1 MERSVLDQKDIEAR
15 KARLAELLGT
25 QLRVRGKTL
34 EARMARAG
42 RLLPKW
48 VRRDLE
54 KVVEASRLAGHPKLA
69 RMVDIAALDKA
80 EARVTRYLSA
90 LDPVEARKTAWLR
103 LAGVIVL
110 NLLIVVGVFLWVARA
125 LGHL

>member
-1 MERSVLDQKDIEAR
+1 MLDQKDIEAR

-34 EARMARAG
+34 ETRMARAG

-48 VRRDLE
+48 ARRDLE
-54 KVVEASRLAGHPKLA
+54 KIVEASRHAGHPKLA
-69 RMVDIAALDKA
+69 RMVDLATLDKA
-80 EARVTRYLSA
+80 EARVTRYLRS

-103 LAGVIVL
+103 LAGLIAL
-110 NLLIVVGVFLWVARA
+110 NLLIVLGVFLWVIYS